1 MMPISM
7 NELHKSTKSRLI
19 KVPVVK
25 RKESK
30 TDVLLTSIDLDE
42 EIVDLSPYKTLS
54 KYANLV
60 KRPERPILGR
70 EREIRSLLASL
81 SRAEVSNA
89 FLIGDPGSGKTM
101 LVQGVSVQDN
111 NRLYLE
117 VNLAKMAS
125 SDKEGQSGALQ
136 MGVRI
141 KELFDEA
148 EQYRKDMLLR
158 EKDEPGF
165 KAKELVLFMDEFHL
179 IQQLSPAA
187 TQAIK
192 PALADSGTRGIK
204 VIAATTFAEFHE
216 YVSHDQALVERLQ
229 RINITQPN
237 KDVVIDILKSIAK
250 AHDVA
255 ELIADPSIYELIV
268 DYSNRYIPAN
278 SQPRKSVL
286 ILDAMIGWNRAF
298 GRKMNRDLLADV
310 IFESAG
316 VQVTFKVNGRDIQE
330 ALNKRVL
337 SQQFAVSMIEQRLQ
351 IAVADLHDP
360 TRPMSSFL
368 FTGPTG
374 TGKTEMCKALAD
386 LLFED
391 QKALLRFDMSEY
403 SQPNTIDRF
412 REELTMAVWNR
423 SHSIVL
429 LDEVEKADPAITRL
443 LLQVLDDGRL
453 TNRDGR
459 EVSFLNTYIIL
470 TTNAGNEI
478 YKTIASYVKDDGGAS
493 GLAEYDKVIRQS
505 LMGDES
511 FAPEIINRM
520 DKIIPFSPLTAST
533 FKRIMYIKMTQ
544 LVTQVYNKHHV
555 KLIFTKQV
563 PEYLVD
569 EGLDESTDSG
579 GARGLITRLSVEVT
593 SAVSRYINTHPEV
606 RQIGVIVDGEM
617 AHKNKNQL
625 KSKAKI
631 QVGTMSVK

>member
-544 LVTQVYNKHHV
+544 LVEQVYKKHHV

-631 QVGTMSVK
+631 QVGTMAVK

>member
-1 MMPISM
+1 MPISM

-30 TDVLLTSIDLDE
+30 SDVLLTSIDLDE

-148 EQYRKDMLLR
+148 EQYRRDMLLR

>member
-1 MMPISM
+1 MPISM

-158 EKDEPGF
+158 EKDDPGF

-544 LVTQVYNKHHV
+544 LVEQVYKKHHV

>member
-1 MMPISM
+1 MPISM

-148 EQYRKDMLLR
+148 EQYRRDMLLR

>member
-1 MMPISM
+1 MRHINMRDITGKKPS
-7 NELHKSTKSRLI
+7 EQTVSLQKSTN
-19 KVPVVK
+19 
-25 RKESK
+25 
-30 TDVLLTSIDLDE
+30 DALLTTIDPVETVMDFTKYPTLQQYA
-42 EIVDLSPYKTLS
+42 SP
-54 KYANLV
+54 V
-60 KRPERPILGR
+60 KLPERPILGR
-70 EREIRSLLASL
+70 EKELRSLLASL

-89 FLIGDPGSGKTM
+89 FLVGDPGSGKTM
-101 LVQGVSVQDN
+101 LVQGIALQDKD
-111 NRLYLE
+111 RMYLE

-125 SDKEGQSGALQ
+125 SEKEGENGAIQ

-141 KELFDEA
+141 KQLFDEA

-158 EKDEPGF
+158 ENEDDAF

-204 VIAATTFAEFHE
+204 VIAATTYAEFHE
-216 YVSHDQALVERLQ
+216 YVSPDQALVERLQ

-237 KDVVIDILKSIAK
+237 KDVVIKILKSIAK
-250 AHDVA
+250 TYRVD
-255 ELIADPSIYELIV
+255 ELIADPTIYDLIV

-286 ILDAMIGWNRAF
+286 ILDAMIGWHRAF
-298 GRKMNRDLLADV
+298 DRRLDRELLADV
-310 IFESAG
+310 IYESAG
-316 VQVTFKVNGRDIQE
+316 VQVTFKVNGRDIQK

-337 SQQFAVSMIEQRLQ
+337 SQKFAVRMIEQRLQ

-360 TRPMSSFL
+360 KRPMSSFL

-374 TGKTEMCKALAD
+374 TGKTEMSKALAD

-391 QKALLRFDMSEY
+391 PRALLRFDMSEY
-403 SQPNTIDRF
+403 SQADMIDRF
-412 REELTMAVWNR
+412 RNELTMAVWNR

-453 TNRDGR
+453 SNREGR

-478 YKTIASYVKDDGGAS
+478 YKSIAGYIDAQATDD

-505 LMGDES
+505 LMSDKS
-511 FAPEIINRM
+511 FAPELINRM
-520 DKIIPFSPLTAST
+520 DKIIPFVPLSEQT
-533 FKRIMYIKMTQ
+533 FKDIMRIKLLD
-544 LVTQVYNKHHV
+544 LVKQVREKHNV
-555 KLIFTKQV
+555 DLIFAPDV
-563 PEYLVD
+563 PEYLVR

-579 GARGLITRLSVEVT
+579 GARGLITKLSVEVT
-593 SAVSRYINTHPEV
+593 SAVSRYINTHKESGIRKV
-606 RQIGVIVDGEM
+606 GIIVDG
-617 AHKNKNQL
+617 KTTYQNKHQL
-625 KSKAKI
+625 KSKARI
-631 QVGTMSVK
+631 VVGTVK